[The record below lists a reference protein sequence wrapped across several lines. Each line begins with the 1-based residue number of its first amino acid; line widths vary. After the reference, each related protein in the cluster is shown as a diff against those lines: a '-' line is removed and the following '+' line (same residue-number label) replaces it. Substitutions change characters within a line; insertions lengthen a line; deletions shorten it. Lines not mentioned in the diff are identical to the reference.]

1 MQIIIL
7 MNSLSIISTS
17 FVAHFYFLLFFF
29 MVIISSKLKAVLLFL
44 MVGWYCPD
52 ITKALA
58 EMEKEMSLTSVPSVM
73 LL

>member
-29 MVIISSKLKAVLLFL
+29 MVIISSKLKAVFFL

>member
-29 MVIISSKLKAVLLFL
+29 YGYNLEQ
-44 MVGWYCPD
+44 
-52 ITKALA
+52 T
-58 EMEKEMSLTSVPSVM
+58 
-73 LL
+73 